1 MTDITYYTTKRI
13 SQVRGKMPES
23 KMVEQAKTSI
33 KIDPETWKE
42 AKIEAIRE
50 GKTVSELVEEAINE
64 WIRERKKK

>member
-1 MTDITYYTTKRI
+1 
-13 SQVRGKMPES
+13 MPES